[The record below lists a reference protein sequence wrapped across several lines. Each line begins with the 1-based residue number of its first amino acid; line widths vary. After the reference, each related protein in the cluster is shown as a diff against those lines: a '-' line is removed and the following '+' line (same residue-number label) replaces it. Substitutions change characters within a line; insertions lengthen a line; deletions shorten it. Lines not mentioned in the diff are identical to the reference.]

1 MKKLHIESLD
11 ELEAM
16 FREKSVEMTDAIK
29 QSIQEAYDGNK
40 KTALLFEIQIEGVE
54 SAFEISITKKEWIIA
69 LENCL
74 KHYEEWEHSDD
85 AIDTFLLIKTL
96 KDEQAS

>member
-16 FREKSVEMTDAIK
+16 FREKTIEMTDAIK

-96 KDEQAS
+96 KDETAS

>member
-1 MKKLHIESLD
+1 MKRLQLTSLE

-16 FREKSVEMTDAIK
+16 FKEKSIEMTDSIK
-29 QSIQEAYDGNK
+29 ESIGQAYDANK
-40 KTALLFEIQIEGVE
+40 KIAMLFSIEIEGVD
-54 SAFEISITKKEWIIA
+54 SAFEISITKKEWITA

-74 KHYEEWEHSDD
+74 RHYEEWEHGDD
-85 AIDTFLLIKTL
+85 ALDTYLLIKKL

>member
-1 MKKLHIESLD
+1 MKRLEIESLE

-16 FREKSVEMTDAIK
+16 FKEKSVEMTTTIK
-29 QSIQEAYDGNK
+29 ESIQEAYNGKK
-40 KTALLFEIQIEGVE
+40 KTALLFEIQIDGVD
-54 SAFEISITKKEWIIA
+54 SAFEISVTKKEWIVA

-74 KHYEEWEHSDD
+74 RHFEEWEMSDD

>member
-1 MKKLHIESLD
+1 MRRIEISSLE

-16 FREKSVEMTDAIK
+16 FKEKSVELTDAIK
-29 QSIQEAYDGNK
+29 QSIQEAYDAKK

-85 AIDTFLLIKTL
+85 QIDTYILIKKL

>member
-16 FREKSVEMTDAIK
+16 FREKTVEMTDAIK
-29 QSIQEAYDGNK
+29 ESIQEAYDAK
-40 KTALLFEIQIEGVE
+40 KRTALLFEIQIEGVE

>member
-1 MKKLHIESLD
+1 MKRLEIESLD

-16 FREKSVEMTDAIK
+16 FKNKSVEMTDAIK

-54 SAFEISITKKEWIIA
+54 NAFEISVTKKEWIIA

>member
-16 FREKSVEMTDAIK
+16 FREKTIDMTDAIK

-96 KDEQAS
+96 RDEQAS

>member
-1 MKKLHIESLD
+1 MKRLEIDSLE

-16 FREKSVEMTDAIK
+16 FKEKSVELTDAIRE
-29 QSIQEAYDGNK
+29 SIQEAFDNDK

-54 SAFEISITKKEWIIA
+54 SALEISITRKEWIIA

-74 KHYEEWEHSDD
+74 KHYIEWEHSDD
-85 AIDTFLLIKTL
+85 QIDTYMLIKKL
-96 KDEQAS
+96 KDEQIS